1 VVAGGSRS
9 AGRAGAAARAAA
21 FALAALG
28 PLAVLAWLAATS
40 PALPVVA
47 PGPAARWVM
56 APRPVSARLEQWGR
70 VDVPVT
76 SFVRRFTRD
85 ADSPVRLRVR
95 ALRGFALFANGAEV
109 ARDDGSRWREPR
121 VVDLTPWLHA
131 GENELRV
138 DVARATGPALLEVAA
153 EGAPELA
160 SGPAWQVRVDGQALG
175 SAIGADDTRAFPAAA
190 GVETPLEGAR
200 RRAGSL
206 AALFALGAGCLLAAV
221 RLDAAR
227 AARAAARLP
236 AASLALAVAG
246 WAYVFVAKAARIPAA
261 VGFDARHHLYYAA
274 WIREKGSLPLATDG
288 WSTYHPP
295 LFHALSAP
303 LLPAAGEPVGALLKL
318 IPLLGGLGVVFASHR
333 LARRLFPRDPVARA
347 LAVAFAAVL
356 PVNLYSAC
364 YFSNEPLH
372 AALAGIALWLGVE
385 AMLAERLRLTRAAA
399 LGAALGLA
407 ALAKFTA
414 LLWLPAASL
423 FAGARALAIDR
434 ARPAR
439 ALAMALLPAAVAAL
453 VAGWFYLRSWI
464 LLGDPLIGNWSLPGE
479 AQRWWQQPGF
489 HTPAWYAGFGEALAR
504 PYLAGFHSFWD
515 ALYSTFWGD
524 GFIAGRSDPA
534 HRHGFWSYDHMSAG
548 YLAAL
553 PATALLVAGL
563 LRALALAVA
572 DAEARV
578 RAAHAWLLAA
588 AWSLAVAF
596 LYLTLRL
603 PFFAQAKAA
612 YLLAIAPALAAWFAL
627 GAAGLDRWLADRRL
641 LAARAL
647 LWGWA
652 SLCAGTLFL
661 GFAA

>member
-1 VVAGGSRS
+1 VAGGGSRR
-9 AGRAGAAARAAA
+9 AGRAGAARAAA
-21 FALAALG
+21 VALAALG
-28 PLAVLAWLAATS
+28 PLGVLAWLAATS
-40 PALPVVA
+40 PGLPFVA
-47 PGPAARWVM
+47 PGPAARWLM
-56 APRPVSARLEQWGR
+56 APSPVSARLEQWGR
-70 VDVPVT
+70 ADVPVT
-76 SFVRRFTRD
+76 SFVRRFAREGD
-85 ADSPVRLRVR
+85 APVRLRVR
-95 ALRGFALFANGAEV
+95 ALRGFALFVNGAEA
-109 ARDDGSRWREPR
+109 ARDDGARWREPR
-121 VVDLTPWLHA
+121 SVELAPWLRA
-131 GENELRV
+131 GENELRI
-138 DVARATGPALLEVAA
+138 DVARANGPALLEVVA

-160 SGPAWQVRVDGQALG
+160 SGPGWHVRVDGEARG
-175 SAIGADDTRAFPAAA
+175 PAIDADDTRVYPAAP
-190 GVETPLEGAR
+190 GVETPLEGTR
-200 RRAGSL
+200 RSAGSL
-206 AALFALGAGCLLAAV
+206 AALFALGAAGFLAAR
-221 RLDAAR
+221 RLAPER
-227 AARAAARLP
+227 AALAAAWLP
-236 AASLALAVAG
+236 AAGLAAAVAG
-246 WAYVFVAKAARIPAA
+246 WAYLFAAKAARIPAA

-295 LFHALSAP
+295 LFYALSAP
-303 LLPAAGEPVGALLKL
+303 LLPAEGEPVGALLKL
-318 IPLLGGLGVVFASHR
+318 IPFLGGLGVVLASHR
-333 LARRLFPRDPVARA
+333 LARRLFAGDPVSRL

-356 PVNLYSAC
+356 PVNLYSAS

-372 AALAGIALWLGVE
+372 AALAGLALWIGVE
-385 AMLAERLRLTRAAA
+385 AMLAERLGLARAAA

-407 ALAKFTA
+407 ALTKFTA
-414 LLWLPAASL
+414 VLWLPAAAF

-439 ALAMALLPAAVAAL
+439 AVAAAALPVAAAAL
-453 VAGWFYLRSWI
+453 VAGWFYLRSWV

-553 PATALLVAGL
+553 PATGLLAAGA
-563 LRALALAVA
+563 LRALRLAVGHA
-572 DAEARV
+572 DPRV
-578 RAAHAWLLAA
+578 RAAHQWLLAS
-588 AWSLAVAF
+588 AWSVLVAF

-612 YLLAIAPALAAWFAL
+612 YLLAIAPVLAAWFAL
-627 GAAGLDRWLADRRL
+627 GAAGLDRWLAARGL
-641 LAARAL
+641 LAARVL

-652 SLCAGTLFL
+652 CLCAGTLFL